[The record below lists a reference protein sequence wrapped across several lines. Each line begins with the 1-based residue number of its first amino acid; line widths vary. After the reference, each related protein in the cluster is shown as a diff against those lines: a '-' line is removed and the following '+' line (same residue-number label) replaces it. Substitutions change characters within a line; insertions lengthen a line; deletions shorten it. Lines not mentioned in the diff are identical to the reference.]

1 MQPVDITR
9 SYYASRRPVNGT
21 AVRQS
26 MVSVIIEY
34 WRLGSSADIDND
46 QPTKVSTTA
55 VVIRQAKHRHHH
67 CHHYYHPHEYHGHGY
82 MVHASHPTLSA
93 QATSVAGF
101 AATELGFLA
110 ISLALSILLLVIGY
124 KIGDFVCNYELL
136 RGHNRG
142 RGHKGW
148 RVRCQTLSSEKQPIY
163 IEDDSFKER
172 YEGPDVV
179 WAATEPLVVS
189 KDVCVLNI

>member
-1 MQPVDITR
+1 MPPVDITR

-34 WRLGSSADIDND
+34 WRLGSSASMDKD

-55 VVIRQAKHRHHH
+55 VAIRQAKHRHHH

-82 MVHASHPTLSA
+82 MDHASHPTLSA
-93 QATSVAGF
+93 QATLRNTSVAGF

-124 KIGDFVCNYELL
+124 KIGDFVCNYEFL

-148 RVRCQTLSSEKQPIY
+148 RARCQTLSSEKQPIY
-163 IEDDSFKER
+163 IEDDSFKEC

-179 WAATEPLVVS
+179 WAVTEPLA
-189 KDVCVLNI
+189 